1 MSVILWDGRNIQVG
15 GSQISC
21 VLYVAPAKSQCVRG
35 AIHRPASRDRHP
47 TISHTS
53 VGDRKLNLSWVAEKQ
68 NPGESVG
75 WKATSVGVG
84 KEMETHL
91 WMRLSYYYYYYCY
104 FFENCV
110 RCCVRCPLSVVV
122 TKACF
127 VERDWKAVFW
137 WFLRFS

>member
-1 MSVILWDGRNIQVG
+1 MEQSIVCIVYVCDLVG
-15 GSQISC
+15 WPQYSSRVSQISC

-53 VGDRKLNLSWVAEKQ
+53 VGDGKINLSWVAEKQ
-68 NPGESVG
+68 NAGESVG
-75 WKATSVGVG
+75 WKATSVGLG

-110 RCCVRCPLSVVV
+110 RCCVRCPLLWQRHV
-122 TKACF
+122 
-127 VERDWKAVFW
+127 
-137 WFLRFS
+137 L